1 MSVTLMDGLRLIA
14 TVRKNTNVLQHI
26 AGYFKKKLS
35 PDEKQELIGI
45 IETYHR
51 GLVPL
56 IVPITIINHYAGKF
70 EDPYLRRQ
78 HYLNPHPVE
87 LMLRNHV

>member
-1 MSVTLMDGLRLIA
+1 MEGLRLIA
-14 TVRKNTNVLQHI
+14 TVKKNTNVLQHI
-26 AGYFKKKLS
+26 AGYFRKKFS
-35 PDEKQELIGI
+35 PDEKQELLGI

-56 IVPITIINHYAGKF
+56 IVPITVINHYTIKF
-70 EDPYLRRQ
+70 DDPYLRRQ
-78 HYLNPHPVE
+78 HYLNPHPIE

>member
-1 MSVTLMDGLRLIA
+1 MDGLRLIA

-51 GLVPL
+51 QLVPL
-56 IVPITIINHYAGKF
+56 IVPITLVNHYARKF
-70 EDPYLRRQ
+70 EDPYLTRQ
-78 HYLNPHPVE
+78 HYLNPHPLE
-87 LMLRNHV
+87 LMLRNHA